1 MDSDAFMG
9 LSEKEQRTLK
19 KTRLRNLKRKF
30 AKVIRHP
37 ELAEQAIELK
47 AEIDGLER
55 ELK

>member
-1 MDSDAFMG
+1 MVIPMG

>member
-1 MDSDAFMG
+1 MG

-30 AKVIRHP
+30 AKVIQQP